1 MYTGRDLRKLMIPFM
16 IQEVLIALMG
26 TVDTLMV
33 SNIGA
38 AAISGVSLVD
48 SVNKLVNYLFLAVS
62 TGGTIICSQYL
73 GQQNVRSSNRVAR
86 QMILSALALSLT
98 IMAVCLAFRKEL
110 LNLIFGQ
117 VEADVMASAQTYLLI
132 TALGYPFSALFS
144 AASAVFRASGNSR
157 LPMAIS
163 VCSNIFNIFGNY
175 AALFILKWG
184 VAGAAF
190 STFLSQLGS
199 AVAVLIFL
207 RRGSDLI
214 DIGTYRS
221 IRPDGRMIWLI
232 ISVGF
237 PTAIENAMFQFGK
250 LMVQSTVST
259 LGTAAI
265 SANAIVVVLELLTSE
280 PSIGICFGLM
290 TVVGHCIGAGRPDEA
305 RKYIKQMTFV
315 GFIVL
320 FVANWLIFFLTKP
333 VTVMAGMQA
342 ESASLAINT
351 MLIISILKPVL
362 WPLAFVP
369 SYGMKAAGDVKFT
382 MIVSTATMWLI
393 RVGVSTVLCRVFG
406 LGLIGIWCG
415 YFGDWVV
422 RSIIFSLRFRG
433 KGWLSHSVIDK
444 N

>member
-1 MYTGRDLRKLMIPFM
+1 MYSARDLRKLMIPFM
-16 IQEVLIALMG
+16 IQEILVALMG

-73 GQQNVRSSNRVAR
+73 GQHNAKSSNRVAR
-86 QMILSALALSLT
+86 QMLLSALVLSLAIMT
-98 IMAVCLAFRKEL
+98 ICLISCNSL
-110 LNLIFGQ
+110 LSLIFGQ
-117 VEADVMASAQTYLLI
+117 VEPDVMASAQTYLLI
-132 TALGYPFSALFS
+132 TAVGYPFSAVFS
-144 AASAVFRASGNSR
+144 ASSAVFRASGNSR
-157 LPMAIS
+157 LPMIIS

-175 AALFILKWG
+175 VALFVLKWG
-184 VAGAAF
+184 VAGAAL
-190 STFLSQLGS
+190 STVISQLGS
-199 AVAVLIFL
+199 AVAMLIFL
-207 RRGSDLI
+207 RRGSETI
-214 DIGTYRS
+214 DIGTYHS

-290 TVVGHCIGAGRPDEA
+290 TVVGHCIGAGKPDEA
-305 RKYIKQMTFV
+305 RKYIKKMTLV
-315 GFIVL
+315 GFVVL
-320 FVANWLIFFLTKP
+320 FIFNWLIFFVTKP
-333 VTVMAGMQA
+333 ITVIAGMEG
-342 ESASLAINT
+342 ESASLTLNT
-351 MLIISILKPVL
+351 MLVISILKPML

-382 MIVSTATMWLI
+382 MIASTATM
-393 RVGVSTVLCRVFG
+393 
-406 LGLIGIWCG
+406 
-415 YFGDWVV
+415 
-422 RSIIFSLRFRG
+422 
-433 KGWLSHSVIDK
+433 
-444 N
+444 